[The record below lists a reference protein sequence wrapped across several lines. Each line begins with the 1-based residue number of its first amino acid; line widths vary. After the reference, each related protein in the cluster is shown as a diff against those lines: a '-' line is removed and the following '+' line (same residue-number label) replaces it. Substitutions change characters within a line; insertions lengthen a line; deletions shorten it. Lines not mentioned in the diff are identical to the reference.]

1 MSVDGTKIS
10 LTLKRLSDDP
20 WKNITQKYAIG
31 QKVSG
36 TIIKLNP
43 FGLFVILKESITALC
58 HISEIPEAN
67 PQNISTLAK
76 EGDEREFRI
85 VAIDPE
91 GRRIHLSL
99 KEPAPIEEVK
109 EEKAEQKTGRD

>member
-1 MSVDGTKIS
+1 MD
-10 LTLKRLSDDP
+10 
-20 WKNITQKYAIG
+20 
-31 QKVSG
+31 
-36 TIIKLNP
+36 
-43 FGLFVILKESITALC
+43 LKESITALC

-109 EEKAEQKTGRD
+109 EEKAEQKTEEIKEEKPEEKPSEPEEIKSE